1 MSTHDIANIPDGWV
15 ETTLGEI
22 TKIMSGS
29 TPSTKEPSFWDGDIS
44 WITPKDLSTFQG
56 TYISNGERNITIEWL
71 KNSSAQLLPPNTVLF
86 SSRAPIWYIA
96 IAKKELATN
105 QWFKNM
111 LCDEK
116 RSHYKFIFY
125 WLKAN
130 TEQVEKL
137 SSGSTFSEASTSVM
151 RSLQIIL
158 PSLPEQKA
166 IAQILSSFDDKI
178 ELLREQNET
187 LEKIAQTVF
196 AEWFGKYSP
205 EKPEELPEGWR
216 VGKFDEVVEIR
227 GGTTPSTQNS
237 DFWDWDISWTSPKD
251 LSNSKSMFL
260 LQTECKI
267 TIEWLKQIGS
277 WLLPIWT
284 LLLSSRAPIWYLSL
298 TNIDVAINQGYIAF
312 LEWNIF
318 SNRFMYLWLKSNMQS
333 VINASN
339 GSTFLEIS
347 KSSFRLIDCVI
358 PQRNILIEFDWVI
371 KPIFEKILSNLLQ
384 IQSLSRTR
392 DELLARLM
400 NGEVKVEV

>member
-1 MSTHDIANIPDGWV
+1 
-15 ETTLGEI
+15 
-22 TKIMSGS
+22 
-29 TPSTKEPSFWDGDIS
+29 
-44 WITPKDLSTFQG
+44 
-56 TYISNGERNITIEWL
+56 
-71 KNSSAQLLPPNTVLF
+71 
-86 SSRAPIWYIA
+86 
-96 IAKKELATN
+96 
-105 QWFKNM
+105 
-111 LCDEK
+111 
-116 RSHYKFIFY
+116 
-125 WLKAN
+125 
-130 TEQVEKL
+130 
-137 SSGSTFSEASTSVM
+137 
-151 RSLQIIL
+151 
-158 PSLPEQKA
+158 
-166 IAQILSSFDDKI
+166 
-178 ELLREQNET
+178 
-187 LEKIAQTVF
+187 
-196 AEWFGKYSP
+196 
-205 EKPEELPEGWR
+205 